1 MTTPLP
7 DISESWVDPIIDA
20 VVSDIQMSGYFDTVQ
35 THEPKSAPGKGLVA
49 SIWFLTLDP
58 IPTGS
63 SLINTS
69 ARLAFN
75 VRLQQ
80 NMLYEPQDLIDP
92 NLLRAA
98 ANLIR
103 RWHDDFDFSL
113 DPMVRHVDCLGA
125 YGVPLRATS
134 GYVEQ
139 DTPSRIYRIIDIELP
154 IIINDIW
161 TQIP

>member
-7 DISESWVDPIIDA
+7 DISESWIDPIIDA
-20 VVSDIQMSGYFDTVQ
+20 VVSDIQLSGYFDKVQ
-35 THEPKSAPGKGLVA
+35 THEPKSAPGTDLTA
-49 SIWFLTLDP
+49 SLWFLALDP
-58 IPTGS
+58 IPEGS
-63 SLINTS
+63 GLAATS

-92 NLLRAA
+92 NLLRAC

-103 RWHDDFDFSL
+103 RWHDNFDFDL
-113 DPMVRHVDCLGA
+113 DPMVRNVDCLGA
-125 YGVPLRATS
+125 YGTPLKAVS

-139 DTPSRIYRIIDIELP
+139 DTPSRMYRVIDIELP
-154 IIINDIW
+154 IIVNDVW
-161 TQIP
+161 PQIP